1 MDGIVLTDGRILV
14 SEIVPVEI
22 DPEEVGMV
30 DCKLINPCII
40 IKDKLVKLL
49 GGYTEQKEFLIN
61 SDKIFTMF
69 NPNDKLK
76 IEYIKL
82 TGYLEPVA
90 PVEVESDEE
99 IEEIYEGEDI
109 WDFTQMLI
117 KNTIRF

>member
-1 MDGIVLTDGRILV
+1 MDGIVLTDGRVLV

-40 IKDKLVKLL
+40 IKDKLVKML
-49 GGYTEQKEFLIN
+49 GGYTEQTQFLIN

-69 NPNDKLK
+69 SPKDELK

-82 TGYLEPVA
+82 TGYVEPSA

-99 IEEIYEGEDI
+99 IEEIYEGEDV
-109 WDFTQMLI
+109 
-117 KNTIRF
+117 

>member
-1 MDGIVLTDGRILV
+1 MDGIVLIDGRVLV

-22 DPEEVGMV
+22 DPEAVGVV

-49 GGYTEQKEFLIN
+49 AGYTEQTSFLIN

-69 NPNDKLK
+69 IPNDELK

-82 TGYLEPVA
+82 TGYLESEA
-90 PVEVESDEE
+90 AVEAETEEE
-99 IEEIYEGEDI
+99 IEEIYEGED
-109 WDFTQMLI
+109 F
-117 KNTIRF
+117 